1 MPISTKTGDSGTT
14 GLINGTRVPK
24 DHPIME
30 ALGTVDELS
39 AHLGL
44 LYGLHNGNFDPILE
58 EVQRNLSHLCAL
70 VADLSADPSARL
82 SRQGGGAQTCS
93 WEQTM
98 AGELASLESHLETLE
113 KSLPPLTEFIL
124 PRGNPNASPSSQALA
139 AHAHIARTVCRR
151 AERRLVALKNPPP
164 FAIAYLNRLS
174 DYLFLLARQEASV
187 L

>member
-14 GLINGTRVPK
+14 GLLNGTRVSK
-24 DHPIME
+24 DDPIME
-30 ALGTVDELS
+30 ALGTIDELS

-44 LYGLHNGNFDPILE
+44 LYGLHDGNFDLILE
-58 EVQRNLSHLCAL
+58 EIQRNLSHLCAL

-82 SRQGGGAQTCS
+82 PRQGGGAQTCS
-93 WEQTM
+93 QEQTM

-124 PRGNPNASPSSQALA
+124 PRGRGRTV
-139 AHAHIARTVCRR
+139 HAHIARTVCRR